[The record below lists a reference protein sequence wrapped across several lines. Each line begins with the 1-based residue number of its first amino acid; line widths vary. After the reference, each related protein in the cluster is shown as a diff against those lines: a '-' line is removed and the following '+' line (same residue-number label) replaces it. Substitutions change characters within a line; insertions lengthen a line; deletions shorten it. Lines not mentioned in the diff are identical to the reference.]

1 MNDLFVLHLSGDDE
15 LASGLADGLDAI
27 GVSHGVVASLAR
39 DTATVQIPD
48 RLTELLQQARF
59 GPLII
64 SMRVPLI
71 ACP

>member
-1 MNDLFVLHLSGDDE
+1 MPIMDE
-15 LASGLADGLDAI
+15 RRGRRALAAIGLADGLDAI
-27 GVSHGVVASLAR
+27 GVSHRVVASLAR

-48 RLTELLQQARF
+48 RAAELLQQARF